1 MAKLK
6 VAQCDDV
13 PDGQRGLVVEAGGRQ
28 IAIFKVGDQFY
39 AVDNR
44 CLHQG
49 ASLGD
54 GFLEGACI
62 TCPWHGWQY
71 DVVSG
76 SCYNNPTLKLRTFPI
91 RLEGEDLWVEI

>member
-1 MAKLK
+1 MAKFKL
-6 VAQCDDV
+6 AQRDEI
-13 PDGQRGLVVEAGGRQ
+13 PDGQRGLVVEAAGRQ
-28 IAIFKVGDQFY
+28 IAIFKVRDQFY

-44 CLHQG
+44 CLHEG

-54 GFLEGACI
+54 GFLEGECI

-76 SCYNNPTLKLRTFPI
+76 ASRNHPTLRLRTFQLRI
-91 RLEGEDLWVEI
+91 EGEDIWLDT

>member
-1 MAKLK
+1 MAKFKL
-6 VAQCDDV
+6 AERNDV
-13 PDGQRGLVVEAGGRQ
+13 PDGQRGLVVEAAGRH
-28 IAIFKVGDQFY
+28 IAIFKVGGQFH

-62 TCPWHGWQY
+62 TCPWHGWRY

-76 SCYNNPTLKLRTFPI
+76 TCLDNPQLKLRTFPL
-91 RLEGEDLWVEI
+91 RLEGEEIWVET